1 MANVPR
7 ILIVDDEPGVAV
19 TLQAVLEQEGYQ
31 VMAAL
36 TAAEAQR
43 LIASH
48 TFDAALLD
56 VRIDEADGLDLL
68 AELRER
74 QPDCGAIMLTGYA
87 SLESAV
93 RAIRHGAYDYLTKP
107 CDLEEL
113 KLTVARA
120 VERAML
126 TRQLKERLAELE
138 QANAT
143 IRTLNE
149 DLQRRVEAATAEL
162 THKVAE
168 LSETTR
174 RLEEAQRLR
183 EEFISMVVH
192 EIGQPLTNISGYAQ
206 LLERGKVS
214 EEVRARAIST
224 IAGETRRLR
233 RLVQDL
239 ADAARLA
246 AGRFHV
252 EPTQCDLAEIAREQ
266 VELAKA
272 RTSRHTI
279 TLEVPP
285 SLPPVR
291 CDRDR
296 VAQVLSNL
304 IGNAMKYAPG
314 GRIAVRLRA
323 QSGCV
328 CASVSD
334 EGPGIPP
341 QEIETIFRPYV
352 RLRQSAEPEMGGSGL
367 GLYIARGIVE
377 AHGGRIWVE
386 SAPGKGTTFTFCL
399 PVLQEPP
406 LL

>member
-143 IRTLNE
+143 IRALNE
-149 DLQRRVEAATAEL
+149 DLQRRVEAAT
-162 THKVAE
+162 
-168 LSETTR
+168 
-174 RLEEAQRLR
+174 
-183 EEFISMVVH
+183 
-192 EIGQPLTNISGYAQ
+192 
-206 LLERGKVS
+206 
-214 EEVRARAIST
+214 
-224 IAGETRRLR
+224 
-233 RLVQDL
+233 
-239 ADAARLA
+239 
-246 AGRFHV
+246 
-252 EPTQCDLAEIAREQ
+252 
-266 VELAKA
+266 
-272 RTSRHTI
+272 
-279 TLEVPP
+279 
-285 SLPPVR
+285 
-291 CDRDR
+291 
-296 VAQVLSNL
+296 
-304 IGNAMKYAPG
+304 
-314 GRIAVRLRA
+314 
-323 QSGCV
+323 
-328 CASVSD
+328 
-334 EGPGIPP
+334 
-341 QEIETIFRPYV
+341 
-352 RLRQSAEPEMGGSGL
+352 
-367 GLYIARGIVE
+367 
-377 AHGGRIWVE
+377 
-386 SAPGKGTTFTFCL
+386 
-399 PVLQEPP
+399 
-406 LL
+406 